1 MQIVLNHNEIEVAV
15 RQYIEERVSVPEGQ
29 RLDIEVLGDD
39 NTITAEINIVDVDAP
54 AGETSS
60 TGSKSSAPRKTR
72 RTKAQIEADAKLEAE
87 RQAALTTGKSNDTPT
102 TTASA
107 QSAPVTEPVTVAA
120 AGDTSQNAVQGPGT
134 KEPEVDPSNAVA
146 TTVAVVETGVD
157 PELAAELAAASVE
170 EDAAADAEAEPVK
183 EQAPVAEAA
192 EPANE
197 EQPKPTTSLFANL
210 RRPKN

>member
-54 AGETSS
+54 ANETSS

-72 RTKAQIEADAKLEAE
+72 RTKAQIEADAKLEEE

-102 TTASA
+102 TTASV
-107 QSAPVTEPVTVAA
+107 QSAPASEPVAVEAV
-120 AGDTSQNAVQGPGT
+120 GDTSQNAVQGPGT
-134 KEPEVDPSNAVA
+134 KEPGVDPSNAVA
-146 TTVAVVETGVD
+146 TTVAVD

-183 EQAPVAEAA
+183 EVEAAA